1 MPDVLTCD
9 ICGFVAKSKPGLGKH
24 KSRHAQEQPGSDAAP
39 QPMPEEAGL
48 SSEGETPTPER
59 PARKRAGKAKKR
71 YAKLT
76 VSHILEIIDTWERG
90 SNTVET
96 LAKKYNVSVGEIHR
110 AIGMLRKA
118 AMKPEGEAVPA
129 FLCPITLEEVVRA
142 ALAQRGMKLSE

>member
-24 KSRHAQEQPGSDAAP
+24 KSRHEIQEQPVSDAAS

-48 SSEGETPTPER
+48 SPEGETPKQPS
-59 PARKRAGKAKKR
+59 PKRRKAKKA
-71 YAKLT
+71 YQKLS

-90 SNTVET
+90 ANTVEM
-96 LAKKYNVSVGEIHR
+96 LSKKYNVSVGEIHR

-142 ALAQRGMKLSE
+142 ALAQRGMKLGE

>member
-1 MPDVLTCD
+1 MSDVLTCD

-39 QPMPEEAGL
+39 QPMPEETGL
-48 SSEGETPTPER
+48 SPEGETPTPER
-59 PARKRAGKAKKR
+59 PPKRRKAKKA
-71 YAKLT
+71 YQKLS

-90 SNTVET
+90 SNTVEM
-96 LAKKYNVSVGEIHR
+96 LAKKYNVSIGEVHR

-142 ALAQRGMKLSE
+142 ALAQREMKLGE